1 MPRSR
6 LKRILFVGLGILA
19 VLVILLLL
27 PPVQT
32 ALVRSVASG
41 IEGTMID
48 VGRVSA
54 GPWGGEVEGLRVQAA
69 GLDVTVERA
78 EADIAFWS
86 SLGRLALDFEQV
98 SASGVDIHLGPFV
111 AQEDEAVAEPF
122 EFRGL
127 APLARV
133 PRRVVVRSA
142 KAEGTV
148 TVTAT
153 DTLELTGPWSV
164 TVSNVGPNRRLEGAL
179 ESTLEARRQG
189 RPRLAAVV
197 DTALAAEVD
206 RSGAVRRVAAAGGI
220 HSLGDEPV
228 GLDADLEL
236 ELQQDSESYRLTV
249 DDAGRRRLLE
259 GSAQFGFAP
268 RVLEATWEATLTPG
282 LVAAF
287 ARGRALPELWGE
299 STGLATLDLDA
310 QRLELDTV
318 SRFEGRNWAEFDE
331 RLAEV
336 KNLVVEADVAGV
348 LEGGRLDARRLR
360 IAMIPEAGREILRL
374 EALQPVMLGLD
385 HWNVVPETWSE
396 PALRI
401 ELDRFPLRWTR
412 GFDPAVVVED
422 GAISAALDVVPMSP
436 RDTVLA
442 THEPIRARDLRLSAG
457 DSGVRPPPLEITIV
471 PRIAL
476 AAGVLEAAVD
486 TFEMT
491 VENGLRVEFSG
502 GVTTSRERW
511 PVLAA
516 QGDLELRLPRLQRAV
531 ESLDTVRGSARFE
544 LDLSRLTLLLDRAL
558 LDVTDVG
565 GRSLVS
571 VAFDNETPLAIA
583 LPSMTADW
591 EGSDTQELRV
601 RFDGLPIGWVSPY
614 IPELDFGA
622 GALYGDLV
630 AVTGG
635 GRGLILEPAEP
646 FQVRGLRPL
655 YRGVVM
661 TADATVSLEPRL
673 RLDNESVR
681 GSLDSIEIRTPS
693 RGRLDGRVVLE
704 SPRDGRNRIAT
715 ELRFEGEFPALSG
728 RIGRLGALSWRQ
740 RADIDVPHR
749 RVEVSEIEL
758 GLTDLAG
765 TQFLKLEELRPFVV
779 SAEPFGVFVDHG
791 SPDILL
797 ATITPLELQQLFPQ
811 ILGFQLEGVLPQGQF
826 VGRAE
831 NGGLLLVAEDDL
843 VFRDVSV
850 RWEEAALLDR
860 VTVGL
865 TYEVLYSA
873 EGLQARSIDFST
885 LGPRGTPIADA
896 TLRAVMPLTDR
907 TTIESLHFETI
918 ANLEPLTRQPIFTGL
933 PAFLEGTVGGSVDLR
948 NGDPSTLKGTVQLR
962 GARVED
968 YGSLPDLDAGLDVL
982 SIDGESL
989 EVRAPLSMSSD
1000 NGRSDFTFEG
1010 DVRTDGDGYRFHAS
1024 VTGDRLV
1031 AADVTR
1037 LVYLVSPPDPD
1048 SSWGDSREPAVSA
1061 FRERWSKAAIDQL
1074 REQRH
1079 SEPFWGA
1086 DVSGDASLEFGALE
1100 LARTSIDGIR
1110 GRIEVDRG
1118 SIEMTGVEASTLGA
1132 RFSAEGGIRFD
1143 GSLELPYTLQLD
1155 SSFDGLDLGALF
1167 RTVTPDEPPTLEGMF
1182 EVRTSVAGTGRNPI
1196 DLGLATLGDVHVSGR
1211 DGVFRGL
1218 AGRYGLART
1227 GTKVLGFLT
1236 FSKQLKAVSRLLGEL
1251 EALEFSSFDLVLA
1264 RETPRRF
1271 AISELT
1277 VVSPLAR
1284 IEGTGGV
1291 EVEPGVPLV
1300 ESSLDV
1306 SLDMSTQGDMTIL
1319 FNGLGLLQ
1327 EGTDEHGYRPLTR
1340 PITVGG
1346 TVAEPDTS
1354 EFYEMLNEAATDSKG
1369 VLGVGMKRVNKK
1381 LQKER
1386 AAKAP

>member
-1 MPRSR
+1 MPRPR
-6 LKRILFVGLGILA
+6 LKRILVVGLAILA
-19 VLVILLLL
+19 AVVILLLL

-32 ALVRSVASG
+32 ALVRSAVSG
-41 IEGTMID
+41 VDGMEIG
-48 VGRVSA
+48 VGRVAA
-54 GPWGGEVEGLRVQAA
+54 GPWGGSLEGLSLSGS
-69 GLDVTVERA
+69 GLEITVERA
-78 EADIAFWS
+78 EADFAFWS

-111 AQEDEAVAEPF
+111 AKEDHDAGEPF

-127 APLARV
+127 SPLARV
-133 PRRVVVRSA
+133 PARVIVRSA
-142 KAEGTV
+142 TAEGTI

-153 DTLELTGPWSV
+153 DTLAVTGPWSV
-164 TVSNVGPNRRLEGAL
+164 AASNLGPGRRLEGVL
-179 ESTLEARRQG
+179 ESTLEARRAG
-189 RPRLAAVV
+189 TATLAAVI
-197 DTALAAEVD
+197 DTSLTAEVD
-206 RSGAVRRVAAAGGI
+206 GSGAVRKLATAGGI
-220 HSLGDEPV
+220 HSLGDHPV
-228 GLDADLEL
+228 GLDADVEL
-236 ELQQDSESYRLTV
+236 ELADEEESYMLIVDGSGGHRLV
-249 DDAGRRRLLE
+249 DA
-259 GSAQFGFAP
+259 SARFASAP
-268 RVLEATWEATLTPG
+268 RVLDATWHANLTPG
-282 LVAAF
+282 LVTAF
-287 ARGRALPELWGE
+287 ARDRAVPEVWGRSAG
-299 STGLATLDLDA
+299 TATLDLEA
-310 QRLELDTV
+310 RRLELDSS
-318 SRFEGRNWAEFDE
+318 SRFEGRNWGDFDP
-331 RLAEV
+331 RLSEV
-336 KNLVVEADVAGV
+336 HDLVVEADVVGV
-348 LEGGRLDARRLR
+348 LQGGRLDARRLR
-360 IAMIPEAGREILRL
+360 IALAPAGEREILRL
-374 EALQPVMLGLD
+374 EALQPVTLALES
-385 HWNVVPETWSE
+385 WEVVPETWGE

-401 ELDRFPLRWTR
+401 EMDRYPLRWTR

-422 GAISAALDVVPMSP
+422 GSVSAALDVVPMNP
-436 RDTVLA
+436 RHTVLA
-442 THEPIRARDLRLSAG
+442 THEPIRASDLRFSAG
-457 DSGVRPPPLEITIV
+457 DAGVRPPPVDITIV

-476 AAGVLEAAVD
+476 DAGALEAAVD

-491 VENGLRVEFSG
+491 VDTGFRVEFSG

-516 QGDLELRLPRLQRAV
+516 EGELDVRVPALQRAV
-531 ESLDTVRGSARFE
+531 ASLDVVHGGARFE
-544 LDLSRLTLLLDRAL
+544 LDLSRMTLLLDRAL
-558 LDVTDVG
+558 LDVFDAG
-565 GRSLVS
+565 GRSLMS
-571 VAFDNETPLAIA
+571 VGFDNETPLAIA
-583 LPSMTADW
+583 MPSMRADW

-601 RFDGLPIGWVSPY
+601 RFDGLPIGWVGHY
-614 IPELDFGA
+614 VPELDFAG
-622 GALYGDLV
+622 GALYGELV

-635 GRGLILEPAEP
+635 GRGVTLEPAEP
-646 FQVRGLRPL
+646 FQVRGLQPL
-655 YRGVVM
+655 YRGIVM
-661 TADATVSLEPRL
+661 TSGATVSLEPRL
-673 RLDNESVR
+673 RLDNAAAR
-681 GSLDSIEIRTPS
+681 ISLDKVQVRTPS
-693 RGRLDGRVVLE
+693 GGRLDGQVVLE
-704 SPRDGRNRIAT
+704 APRDGRNRIAT

-749 RVEVSEIEL
+749 RVEMSEIEL
-758 GLTDLAG
+758 GLTDMAG
-765 TQFLKLEELRPFVV
+765 TQFLRLEELRPFVV
-779 SAEPFGVFVDHG
+779 SGEPFGVWVDGG
-791 SPDILL
+791 SPDILI

-811 ILGFQLEGVLPQGQF
+811 ILGFQLEGVLPEGQF

-831 NGGLLLVAEDDL
+831 NGGLVLAADEDL
-843 VFRDVSV
+843 VFKDVSV
-850 RWEEAALLDR
+850 RWQDAALLDR

-962 GARVED
+962 GARVENT
-968 YGSLPDLDAGLDVL
+968 GTLPDLDAGLDVL

-1100 LARTSIDGIR
+1100 LTRTSIDGIR
-1110 GRIEVDRG
+1110 GRIEVDPG
-1118 SIEMTGVEASTLGA
+1118 AIEMTGVEASMLGA
-1132 RFSAEGGIRFD
+1132 QFSAQGGIRFN
-1143 GSLELPYTLQLD
+1143 GSAELPYTLRLD
-1155 SSFDGLDLGALF
+1155 SSFDGLDLGRLF

-1196 DLGLATLGDVHVSGR
+1196 DLGLATLGDVRVSGR

-1218 AGRYGLART
+1218 AGRFGLART

-1306 SLDMSTQGDMTIL
+1306 SLDMSTQGDMTVL

-1354 EFYEMLNEAATDSKG
+1354 DFYEMMDEAATDSKG
-1369 VLGVGMKRVNKK
+1369 VLGVGMKKVDKK
-1381 LQKER
+1381 LQKAQ